1 MSHAEFVQWAA
12 FASIEPLPEARADLR
27 NALSMLILAHV
38 NKGKGGKK
46 LKLEM
51 FLPDWWADRRDPRRL
66 AAKFMALTAIAPAA
80 SLTAQQAAETVG
92 LEDAHDVPADGTP
105 TDVAFNGEGERR
117 RG

>member
-1 MSHAEFVQWAA
+1 MSHAEFVDWAA

-27 NALSMLILAHV
+27 NALSMLILAHIHR
-38 NKGKGGKK
+38 GKGGKK

-66 AAKFMALTAIAPAA
+66 AAKFMALTANLNEEEAA
-80 SLTAQQAAETVG
+80 LGAEQ
-92 LEDAHDVPADGTP
+92 ADGGSP
-105 TDVAFNGEGERR
+105 LGAEEGKR